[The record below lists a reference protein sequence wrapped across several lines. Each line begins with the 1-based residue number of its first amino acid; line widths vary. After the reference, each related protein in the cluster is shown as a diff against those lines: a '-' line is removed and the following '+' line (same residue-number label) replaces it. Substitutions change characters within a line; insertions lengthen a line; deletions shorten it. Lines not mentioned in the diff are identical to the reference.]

1 MYWRVMSENPQ
12 AAVHSQA
19 VVRRSGGT
27 GRHRSSVALLAVSAI
42 AVAQFLLVLM
52 FAWSS
57 SRAGPRNLPFAVAGP
72 AQTARG
78 LAHVLNISQ
87 PGAFAVTVLSDD
99 EAARAAVIDRQ
110 VYGAV
115 SLSGA
120 GARLYTA
127 SEASPSVAQLLTQAV
142 PAAMARVLPHV
153 AVVIVDLAP
162 NPVDD
167 PKGTAIPTALI
178 PLTMTSI
185 AAGAVIGLLLGD
197 RRKQL
202 AALLGYAVLAGVFV
216 TLALQGMIG
225 GLTGSWFSNELVIT
239 LGAGSIAAVTCALA
253 TLAGIAGILVTLLVA
268 WFFGF
273 AFSGAT
279 TAWQLMP
286 APWGHIAQYLP
297 VGAANTGLRSV
308 AFFDGAGASGPLLVL
323 GAWALAGLALT
334 MLRHRATQVAVPADI
349 N

>member
-1 MYWRVMSENPQ
+1 MSENPQ
-12 AAVHSQA
+12 AAVASQS
-19 VVRRSGGT
+19 VVPRAGGGGRRRS
-27 GRHRSSVALLAVSAI
+27 SAALLAVGAI
-42 AVAQFLLVLM
+42 VVAQFLLVLM

-57 SRAGPRNLPFAVAGP
+57 SRAGPRSLPFAVAGP
-72 AQTARG
+72 AQAARG
-78 LAHVLNISQ
+78 LAHGLELAQ
-87 PGAFAVTVLSDD
+87 PGAFAITVLGDD
-99 EAARAAVIDRQ
+99 GAARAAVIDRQ

-115 SLSGA
+115 SLAGA
-120 GARLYTA
+120 DARLYTA

-153 AVVIVDLAP
+153 AVVVVDLAP

-197 RRKQL
+197 RRRRL
-202 AALLGYAVLAGVFV
+202 AALGAYAVLAGVLV

-239 LGAGSIAAVTCALA
+239 LGAGAIAAFTCGLT

-279 TAWQLMP
+279 TAWQVMP

-308 AFFDGAGASGPLLVL
+308 AFFDGAQAARPLLVL
-323 GAWALAGLALT
+323 GAWALVGIVLTAL
-334 MLRHRATQVAVPADI
+334 RRRPTQVAVPADS

>member
-1 MYWRVMSENPQ
+1 MPDNLQTSARRPGGAERRSTYVVL
-12 AAVHSQA
+12 AAV
-19 VVRRSGGT
+19 G
-27 GRHRSSVALLAVSAI
+27 AI
-42 AVAQFLLVLM
+42 VVAQFLLVLM

-57 SRAGPRNLPFAVAGP
+57 SRAAPHDLPLAVSGPP
-72 AQTARG
+72 ATAEE
-78 LAHVLNISQ
+78 LAHGLEQSQ
-87 PGAFAVTVLSDD
+87 PGAFTITVLPDAL
-99 EAARAAVIDRQ
+99 AARAAVTDRQ

-115 SLSGA
+115 SLSTA
-120 GARLYTA
+120 GAIVYTA

-142 PAAMARVLPHV
+142 PAAIAHVLPHATV
-153 AVVIVDLAP
+153 AIADLAP

-185 AAGAVIGLLLGD
+185 AAGAVIGLLLHD
-197 RRKQL
+197 RVTRL
-202 AALLGYAVLAGVFV
+202 MGLLGYAVLAGL
-216 TLALQGMIG
+216 LATVAVQGMLG

-239 LGAGSIAAVTCALA
+239 LVAGSIAAVTCGLA
-253 TLAGIAGILVTLLVA
+253 TIAKIAGILLTLLVA

-286 APWGHIAQYLP
+286 APWGQIAQYLP

-308 AFFDGAGASGPLLVL
+308 AFFDGARAAGPLAVL
-323 GAWALAGLALT
+323 GAWALAGIALT
-334 MLRHRATQVAVPADI
+334 VIGHGFRGATGSADLA
-349 N
+349 

>member
-1 MYWRVMSENPQ
+1 MSDN
-12 AAVHSQA
+12 SQA
-19 VVRRSGGT
+19 GARRPSGGGRRST
-27 GRHRSSVALLAVSAI
+27 SVVLLAVSAI
-42 AVAQFLLVLM
+42 IVAQFLLVLM

-57 SRAGPRNLPFAVAGP
+57 SRAAPRSLPFAVAGP
-72 AQTARG
+72 APAARELARG
-78 LAHVLNISQ
+78 LERAQ
-87 PGAFAVTVLSDD
+87 PGAFTVTVLSDD
-99 EAARAAVIDRQ
+99 AAAPAAVIDRQ

-115 SLSGA
+115 SLSSA
-120 GARLYTA
+120 GATVYTA

-142 PAAMARVLPHV
+142 PAAIARVLPHATV
-153 AVVIVDLAP
+153 AVVDLAP

-185 AAGAVIGLLLGD
+185 AAGAIIGLLSRD
-197 RRKQL
+197 RPRQL
-202 AALLGYAVLAGVFV
+202 AALLGYAVLAGLFV

-225 GLTGSWFSNELVIT
+225 GLTGSWFSNELVIS
-239 LGAGSIAAVTCALA
+239 LGAGSIAAVTCGLA

-286 APWGHIAQYLP
+286 APWGYIAQYLP
-297 VGAANTGLRSV
+297 VGATNTGLRAV
-308 AFFDGAGASGPLLVL
+308 AFFDGARDSGPLLVL
-323 GAWALAGLALT
+323 GAWALAGIALT
-334 MLRHRATQVAVPADI
+334 LLRHGPRQVAVSADLT
-349 N
+349 